1 MEQHA
6 ADMDIDS
13 VGDEMMA
20 DDILDDMS
28 SFADEIVSD
37 EDINIDIGSISRR
50 GSL

>member
-6 ADMDIDS
+6 ADVDIDS

-28 SFADEIVSD
+28 FADEIVSD
-37 EDINIDIGSISRR
+37 EDINIDMGMMVRR
-50 GSL
+50 GSM